1 MKVRRHFQ
9 QNKKGITL
17 GELLITVAILVI
29 IMAVAL
35 PAVTSLYKNI
45 NQKELDDK
53 AQIIYVSVQNKLSK
67 MKASGN
73 TKVYKYE
80 GETAEN
86 KVMKLAGKPTDVNA
100 PDNSYSEGDIC
111 YFTSEDLKTAG
122 TAASAVMDGTTMD
135 ESLLNQHWVIEYNPK
150 EATVYSVF
158 YSEGL
163 YNCAEKYV
171 ASYTSYNSDFR
182 YKEKRLE
189 AGAKVGY
196 YGGGLLN
203 LKTDVATLTPVL
215 KITNAEKLVAEV
227 SCEIPESVTDLP
239 AFKVDLEDVDGEI
252 YTKYYGYWAG
262 TSEYKNKVRDI
273 ANEAGV
279 DYECD
284 DPVIKQS
291 DRTYTLNLVLDDL
304 SSDSTRFT
312 NVYGEN
318 SSNTVK
324 LKSGTPLKVTAT
336 ALCPQNYAVSQ
347 NFSDTKI
354 TNSLFADENNTASG
368 SDDTINE
375 NYGNAV
381 SPAVV
386 KYGRHLQNLDS
397 LSGVENASIT
407 HVVQG
412 SDISFKE
419 KAESEELRDWQK
431 CYGKAYGKAFFN
443 GQTGNVP
450 NFKPIIN
457 SKITSFDGKPDKTSY
472 TIENLTAVAKD
483 AEKTVTDAGLFGIV
497 SEQALEIKNVTM
509 TGTKVQAAMS
519 GDSYTGS
526 VGAIVGVA
534 SSNIILDDCKV
545 FLTESDFGGKDN
557 SYVWIGGKNAG
568 GLIGSIS
575 GTQAK
580 ITSSFAATVVSTCAP
595 GSTSVGAGNAG
606 GLVGA
611 ITSKINVIPISK
623 SYADCYI
630 TGYYAGGLV
639 GGTDSNF
646 SVNLNNCYS
655 AGYLTYGKEG
665 AGLVY
670 GKKIEMNNVYTVI
683 SLLDCIEDNQ
693 HKYYSTV
700 VSGTNADGKVVY
712 YKVPSSGKNN
722 NNGNNSNKEPGTQI
736 EALTPQQMEQMA
748 ANLGAPFKLDANAST
763 PYGLKDKA
771 LIGQKYPYPV
781 LTGLHHY
788 GDWSN

>member
-122 TAASAVMDGTTMD
+122 TAASAIMNGTTMD

-171 ASYTSYNSDFR
+171 ASYASYNSDLR

-227 SCEIPESVTDLP
+227 SCEVPESVTDLP
-239 AFKVDLEDVDGEI
+239 AFKVELKDVDGNI
-252 YTKYYGYWAG
+252 YTQYYGCFLESD
-262 TSEYKNKVRDI
+262 SEYTNKLTEI
-273 ANEAGV
+273 ANENGAVFKVG
-279 DYECD
+279 E
-284 DPVIKQS
+284 PFIKLS
-291 DRTYTLNLVLDDL
+291 GNTYTLNLVLDDL
-304 SSDSTRFT
+304 SSDSTRFK

-368 SDDTINE
+368 SDDTMNE

-386 KYGRHLQNLDS
+386 KYGRHLQNLDES
-397 LSGVENASIT
+397 SGLEKASIT

-419 KAESEELRDWQK
+419 NAESDELRDWQK
-431 CYGKAYGKAFFN
+431 CYGKAYGKEFFN

-457 SKITSFDGKPDKTSY
+457 SKITSFDGKYGDNSY
-472 TIENLTAVAKD
+472 RISNLTAVAKD
-483 AEKTVTDAGLFGIV
+483 AKNPVTDAGLFGKV
-497 SEQALEIKNVTM
+497 SGQALTIKNVTM

-526 VGAIVGVA
+526 AGAIVGNAA
-534 SSNIILDDCKV
+534 SIITIKNCKV
-545 FLTESDFGGKDN
+545 YLNTDDVTGKTNKD
-557 SYVWIGGKNAG
+557 VWIAGNKAG
-568 GLIGSIS
+568 GLIGSVS
-575 GTQAK
+575 GASVTINGSSASTV
-580 ITSSFAATVVSTCAP
+580 ITSNN
-595 GSTSVGAGNAG
+595 TSASKQNISSAG
-606 GLVGA
+606 GLIGTFA
-611 ITSKINVIPISK
+611 TNKDKEKIMNIDN

-630 TGYYAGGLV
+630 TGDYAGGLV
-639 GGTDSNF
+639 GEFDSNF
-646 SVNLNNCYS
+646 SATIANCYV
-655 AGYLTYGKEG
+655 AGYLTYKSLG
-665 AGLVY
+665 AGIIC
-670 GKKIEMNNVYTVI
+670 GKMNIQNVYTAI
-683 SLLDCIEDNQ
+683 SLIDCDIDKN
-693 HKYYSTV
+693 YYST
-700 VSGTNADGKVVY
+700 A
-712 YKVPSSGKNN
+712 
-722 NNGNNSNKEPGTQI
+722 EPGNKAEKVFYKTPSKNHNFKDTTQI
-736 EALTPQQMEQMA
+736 TSDLTAEKMVVD
-748 ANLGAPFKLDANAST
+748 LGGAFTVTTGST
-763 PYGLKDKA
+763 PYNLMNQGLSE
-771 LIGQKYPYPV
+771 GGYPYPV

>member
-122 TAASAVMDGTTMD
+122 TAAAAIMNGTTMD

-171 ASYTSYNSDFR
+171 ASYTSYNSDLR

-227 SCEIPESVTDLP
+227 SCEIPESGTDLP
-239 AFKVDLEDVDGEI
+239 AFKVDLEDVDGKK
-252 YTKYYGYWAG
+252 YTQYYGCFLESD
-262 TSEYKNKVRDI
+262 SEYTNKLTEI
-273 ANEAGV
+273 ANENGAVFKVG
-279 DYECD
+279 E
-284 DPVIKQS
+284 PFIKLS
-291 DRTYTLNLVLDDL
+291 GNTYTLNLVLDDL

-312 NVYGEN
+312 NAYGEN

-368 SDDTINE
+368 SDDTMNK
-375 NYGNAV
+375 NYGNVV

-431 CYGKAYGKAFFN
+431 CYGKEYFN
-443 GQTGNVP
+443 GLTDNVP

-457 SKITSFDGKPDKTSY
+457 SKITSFDGKPDETSY
-472 TIENLTAVAKD
+472 TIENLIAVAKD
-483 AEKTVTDAGLFGIV
+483 AENPVTDVGLFGIV
-497 SEQALEIKNVTM
+497 SGQALEIKNVTM

-526 VGAIVGVA
+526 AGAIVGNAA
-534 SSNIILDDCKV
+534 SKITLDSCKV
-545 FLTESDFGGKDN
+545 FLTEADVDGKDN

-568 GLIGSIS
+568 GLIGSVDGGQIS
-575 GTQAK
+575 
-580 ITSSFAATVVSTCAP
+580 ITGSCAATVVSTCAP

-646 SVNLNNCYS
+646 SVNLNNCYA

-722 NNGNNSNKEPGTQI
+722 NYGNNSNKEPGTQI
-736 EALTPQQMEQMA
+736 EALTPQQMA

-781 LTGLHHY
+781 LTDLHHY

>member
-122 TAASAVMDGTTMD
+122 TAASAIMNGTTMD

-171 ASYTSYNSDFR
+171 ASYTSYNSDLR

-239 AFKVDLEDVDGEI
+239 AFKVDLEDVDGKK

-284 DPVIKQS
+284 APVIKQS
-291 DRTYTLNLVLDDL
+291 DCTYTLNLVLDDL

-312 NVYGEN
+312 NAYGEN

-347 NFSDTKI
+347 NISDTKI

-368 SDDTINE
+368 SDDTMNK
-375 NYGNAV
+375 NYGNVV

-431 CYGKAYGKAFFN
+431 CYGKEYFN
-443 GQTGNVP
+443 GLTDNVP

-483 AEKTVTDAGLFGIV
+483 AKNPVTDAGLFGIV
-497 SEQALEIKNVTM
+497 SGQALEIKNVTM

-526 VGAIVGVA
+526 AGAIVGNAA
-534 SSNIILDDCKV
+534 SKITLDSCKV
-545 FLTESDFGGKDN
+545 FLTEADVDGKTNKD
-557 SYVWIGGKNAG
+557 VWIAGNKAG
-568 GLIGSIS
+568 GLIGSVS
-575 GTQAK
+575 GASVTINGSSASTV
-580 ITSSFAATVVSTCAP
+580 ITSNN
-595 GSTSVGAGNAG
+595 TSASKQNISSAG
-606 GLVGA
+606 GLIGMFA
-611 ITSKINVIPISK
+611 TNKDKEKIMKIDN

-630 TGYYAGGLV
+630 TGDYAGGLV
-639 GGTDSNF
+639 GEFDSNF
-646 SVNLNNCYS
+646 SATIANCYV
-655 AGYLTYGKEG
+655 AGYLTYKSLG
-665 AGLVY
+665 AGIIC
-670 GKKIEMNNVYTVI
+670 GKMNIQNAYTAI
-683 SLLDCIEDNQ
+683 SLIDCDIDKN
-693 HKYYSTV
+693 YYST
-700 VSGTNADGKVVY
+700 A
-712 YKVPSSGKNN
+712 
-722 NNGNNSNKEPGTQI
+722 EPGNKTAEKVFYKTPSKNHNFKDTTQI
-736 EALTPQQMEQMA
+736 TSDLTAEKMVVALGGEFTDITT
-748 ANLGAPFKLDANAST
+748 GST
-763 PYGLKDKA
+763 PYNLMNQGLSE
-771 LIGQKYPYPV
+771 GGYPYPV